1 MTTTTPRHRYDQCD
15 ATCTVDC
22 GHCKGAGRPT
32 PALTTGPRAVTW
44 TPALDGESVRVVRND
59 LPAVADEREYAV
71 ELTETDLVRML
82 AALRATQL
90 GLDDVTGGL

>member
-1 MTTTTPRHRYDQCD
+1 MTTTTPS
-15 ATCTVDC
+15 APTEAVTV
-22 GHCKGAGRPT
+22 R
-32 PALTTGPRAVTW
+32 GPRALTW

>member
-1 MTTTTPRHRYDQCD
+1 MTATTTPETAVR
-15 ATCTVDC
+15 
-22 GHCKGAGRPT
+22 
-32 PALTTGPRAVTW
+32 GPRALTW
-44 TPALDGESVRVVRND
+44 TPTLDGGSVRVVRND